1 MVGRK
6 EIATDDA
13 HQFHEVEVVFFRK
26 SQARLTQFYY
36 RQVCGTDCVA
46 HRRRLEGKVL
56 VGHKADAAIVIR
68 NINDAYHHPGGI
80 YNKVILGVVNLTTIV
95 QHRDPPL

>member
-1 MVGRK
+1 MVGRE
-6 EIATDDA
+6 EIAADDA

-36 RQVCGTDCVA
+36 RQVGGTDGIA

-56 VGHKADAAIVIR
+56 VGHKADASIVIGD
-68 NINDAYHHPGGI
+68 IGDTYHHPWGI
-80 YNKVILGVVNLTTIV
+80 YDKVILGVVNLASIV
-95 QHRDPPL
+95 